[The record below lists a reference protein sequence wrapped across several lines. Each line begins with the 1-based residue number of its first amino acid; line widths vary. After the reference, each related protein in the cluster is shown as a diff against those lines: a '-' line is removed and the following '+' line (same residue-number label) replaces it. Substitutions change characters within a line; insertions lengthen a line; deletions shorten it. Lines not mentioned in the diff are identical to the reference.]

1 MGHTVSVNELAGL
14 IEARFPGALLARDAE
29 GSHPSITVEPQA
41 WRDVA
46 RFLRHDPRTGF
57 NFLRCVSAL
66 DLHPEPLV
74 ELVYDLIAMQPDGAG
89 GLWRN
94 AGTIAI
100 RVRLPRDGASV
111 ASVAD
116 IWPAAEWHER
126 EAFDLMGVRF
136 EGHPDLRRILCPD
149 DWVGHPLRKDYQYPT
164 EYDGIPAGPAPTGG
178 SQA

>member
-1 MGHTVSVNELAGL
+1 LVAAQIAELL
-14 IEARFPGALLARDAE
+14 KTQFPGAVLAADPD
-29 GSHPSITVEPQA
+29 SLHPSITLSPES
-41 WRDVA
+41 WREVA
-46 RFLRHDPRTGF
+46 AFLRSQACAGL
-57 NFLRCVSAL
+57 NFLRCASAL
-66 DLHPEPLV
+66 DLHPEPFI
-74 ELVYDLIAMQPDGAG
+74 ELVYDLIALRPDGPG

-100 RVRLPRDGASV
+100 RVRVPRDDASV
-111 ASVAD
+111 PSVAD

-164 EYDGIPAGPAPTGG
+164 EYNGIPAGPPPQKGIPEPA
-178 SQA
+178 